1 MKITRR
7 QLRRIIREAFWD
19 EISHDE
25 VVQYLTDRAN
35 AYHEDAKADRNLTP
49 AAIERL
55 LLDDFMDDLG
65 HDVDI
70 SMYTEL
76 ITNLASGG
84 SRGLGI

>member
-1 MKITRR
+1 MRITKR
-7 QLRRIIREAFWD
+7 QLRRIIREAVWD
-19 EISHDE
+19 ITHEE

-35 AYHEDAKADRNLTP
+35 SYHEDAKTDRNLTP

-55 LLDDFMDDLG
+55 LLDDFVDDLG

-70 SMYTEL
+70 SMYATL
-76 ITNLASGG
+76 ITNLASGK